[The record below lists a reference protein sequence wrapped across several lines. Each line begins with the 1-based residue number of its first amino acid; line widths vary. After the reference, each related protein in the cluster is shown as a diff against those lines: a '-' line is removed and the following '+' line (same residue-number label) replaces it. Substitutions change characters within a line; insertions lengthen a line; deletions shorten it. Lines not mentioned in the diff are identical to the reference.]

1 MADFVAILM
10 FLIRAIVLTGVIVL
24 FLVFSNSFFLAVNT
38 ETTEK
43 TAAEAAN
50 IIMESDLAA
59 SRGVFNLEKIRSLD
73 GSDEELVRNCNKG
86 IRYEFYTINES
97 GKQNRWSFGF
107 LNEDRFRS
115 VELSKTSFSK
125 DYNVWLKDGDALL
138 QAKLRIIVFDFE
150 LARFTCAAENA
161 LAKNSIESTI
171 SCEAQSMQLQRLSG
185 PASDVIGNCEIF
197 AENGK
202 ICMNIRARAVP
213 VNPRA
218 ITNLPEEKICRKST
232 AEFLG
237 EREEIDI
244 DPVFGFRGALE
255 IKLEKNDLR
264 NSEDKGVVGL
274 RE

>member
-1 MADFVAILM
+1 MAEFVAILM

-138 QAKLRIIVFDFE
+138 Q
-150 LARFTCAAENA
+150 
-161 LAKNSIESTI
+161 
-171 SCEAQSMQLQRLSG
+171 
-185 PASDVIGNCEIF
+185 
-197 AENGK
+197 
-202 ICMNIRARAVP
+202 
-213 VNPRA
+213 
-218 ITNLPEEKICRKST
+218 
-232 AEFLG
+232 
-237 EREEIDI
+237 
-244 DPVFGFRGALE
+244 
-255 IKLEKNDLR
+255 
-264 NSEDKGVVGL
+264 
-274 RE
+274 